1 MMPDWCFSQLQLQG
15 GLSATAVLCLCT
27 FHFIIAPEGDAFQ
40 TKTEVSCYVVL
51 HLASSEESVDDLYHS
66 MPLRNVLVS
75 GPVGSKERMALNK
88 AVLKLRL
95 GRPASVRISSS
106 VDSPWIVGL
115 YAG

>member
-1 MMPDWCFSQLQLQG
+1 
-15 GLSATAVLCLCT
+15 
-27 FHFIIAPEGDAFQ
+27 
-40 TKTEVSCYVVL
+40 VSCYVVL
-51 HLASSEESVDDLYHS
+51 RLASSEECRDDLYHS

-88 AVLKLRL
+88 AVFDFGL
-95 GRPASVRISSS
+95 GRLESVRVSSS